1 MSNDKAPDGRAPDTH
16 PRDTHPRDAGTRR
29 PGSREDTASHP
40 GVPEGRTRDDKA
52 REYLKR
58 LTAELIS
65 TRERLKALEDG
76 AREPIAIVSMSC
88 RLPGGVTT
96 PEDLWRLLETGTDAV
111 SGLPEDRGWDL
122 AALYDPDPASTG
134 TSYAREGGFLDDC
147 AGFDPEFFGIS
158 PREALAMD
166 PQQRLLLE
174 TSWEALERAGID
186 PTTVRGSRTGV
197 YAGVMYDDYGARL
210 LHRPASG
217 TPADLEGYLVNGSA
231 GSVASGRVSYA
242 LGLRGPAVTIDTACS
257 SSLVALHLAA
267 QALRLGECDL
277 ALAGG
282 ATVLSTPTMFID
294 FSRQRGLAPDGRCKA
309 FADAADGTGFGEGAG
324 MLLLQRLS
332 DARREGRPVLAVIRG
347 SAVNQDGAGN
357 GLTAP
362 NGLAQQRVVRAAL
375 AQAGLAPDRIDA
387 VEAHGTGTRLGDPI
401 EAQALLAT
409 YGRDRPAD
417 RPLWLGSLKSNI
429 GHTQAAAGVAGVI
442 KTVLAMRHGVLPR
455 TLHVDAPSSHVD
467 WSSGAVELLT
477 RPVPWPRRGDG
488 EPLRAGVSSFGASGT
503 NAHVILESATAPELE
518 AEPGAEPEP
527 GPGPE
532 SEAEPGS
539 EPGAGRG
546 PGPEA
551 EPGGTRRAKSGAEP
565 EAEPRPAPPGGAA
578 AVTAAPAGRRDTAPV
593 MWTVSGRNRAALRE
607 QADRLHTH
615 LSGLEA
621 APAAVA
627 SALAHRRTAFRHR
640 AVVLGEDRETLLN
653 GLRALAD
660 GQEPAPA
667 AGARV
672 VTGEATAERRTA
684 FLFSGQGSQRP
695 GAGRELYDRFPA
707 FARALDAVCAEMD
720 RHLDRP
726 LRTVM
731 FGEARHEPTRAGSG
745 GNAGSRTR
753 TGTGDETGGGYSAA
767 TGTEAGLLDRTA
779 YTQPALF
786 ALEVSLFRLLTEEW
800 GIRPDAVM
808 GHSVGEIAA
817 AHVAGIL
824 DLADACALVT
834 ARGRLMQELPH
845 GGAMAAVAASE
856 TEMAPHLAGRETE
869 IALAAVNGPSSVV
882 VSGDEQAVLDLV
894 DLWRSRGRDTKRL
907 TVSHAFHSPRMDGM
921 LTQFERVARALRYR
935 RPTLPVMSNLTME
948 NGTAADPCTP
958 DHWVRHVREP
968 VRFLDGMRGL
978 LADGIDTFLE
988 VGPDA
993 VLTAMARSCLD
1004 DDTVRQSTQDA
1015 TGAPLTVPVLRRG
1028 HGETDALTRAVAGM
1042 YAHGVPVTPAAPPDR
1057 PDGAAARL
1065 AAGLPTYPFQ
1075 RRRYWLDAPAA
1086 FDPKA
1091 VGLDDSPHPL
1101 LSAAVDLPDGQGTV
1115 WTGRLSTRSHPWLA
1129 EHTVR
1134 GQVVVPGTALLELA
1148 QYVADA
1154 PHASA
1159 SASAAAVTAT
1169 APHPARSTVSELTL
1183 ETPLVLPQH
1192 TAVRLR
1198 VTLGA
1203 PDEHGERTLQIHS
1216 DASEAP
1222 GDGRWTRH
1230 ASGTLAAADERPA
1243 DRPPFDTTWPPEN
1256 AQPLDITSEYERFA
1270 AAGIGYGPAF
1280 RGLSA
1285 AWRRGTEVF
1294 ADVRLPD
1301 GYADETGRYAVHPA
1315 LLDAALHAAAPGLG
1329 LEHGLVP
1336 FTWTG
1341 ARLHG
1346 PGADALRV
1354 RVTPASGAAGT
1365 GTVAVTAAD
1374 TAGRLVLTVD
1384 ALALRRPDTDGL
1396 AAAGAA
1402 HLPLHRLHWTA
1413 LPGRLAPAVAA
1424 PGSED
1429 PRVRWADATDEEL
1442 FAKAA
1447 EESRRDRL
1455 PLLVDLGG
1463 APGTAPDAARDA
1475 VRRALT
1481 LVQRWVGDTDQDDAP
1496 QDQDQDHAYH
1506 GAAHRDDADNGDAHH
1521 GDTDQNDAR
1530 LRPERR
1536 LTFVTRRAVDTG
1548 DGSVDPAA
1556 AAVWGLLGSALAEH
1570 PGRLALVD
1578 TDGTPASRNALA
1590 EAAALGGR
1598 LAVRD
1603 GVLLRPALI
1612 RADSHH
1618 AGPTPAEFVRAD
1630 ADRTDADRTE
1640 ADRADADR
1648 ADADRAASGTA
1659 APVRPTA
1666 EGTVLITGGTGSLG
1680 AMAAKHL
1687 AAVHGVRDLLLLSRR
1702 GPAAPGADELVG
1714 ELAAL
1719 GARADVVACDAAD
1732 RDALRAVLDGIP
1744 ADRPLTAVLHTAGVL
1759 DDGIVT
1765 GQNPE
1770 RLDGVWR
1777 PKADAA
1783 WHLHE
1788 LTKHLPL
1795 SAFVLYSS
1803 AAATLGSAGQS
1814 AYAAA
1819 NAYLDALALCRRAEG
1834 LPAVSLAWGPWD
1846 SGMAG
1851 TLTDVDAARL
1861 RRTGIVPLHRAEGLA
1876 ALDAAAGGAV
1886 DAAVLLP
1893 IRVDPVALRDHDD
1906 PERIPEVLRS
1916 LAAPAAASGSASPS
1930 GAAPAAT
1937 NAPGPDRRGAA
1948 TLAERLAGASRAERA
1963 AVLDETIRADVAA
1976 VLGHDDTT
1984 AVARDRSFRELGFDS
1999 LTAVELRNRLAA
2011 ATGLRLPATMVFD
2024 HPTPQA
2030 LAAFLDRRLPGP
2042 GTAVLGTLDRLQD
2055 QLDDALAASVDDDVL
2070 RGRITRRLE
2079 TLLAA
2084 LTRPGR
2090 PATDAPD
2097 GHGGHGGAAAVEP
2110 VESMESAEPGDPG
2123 EAVGNRLRTASDD
2136 ELFDLLDNGFR
2147 Q

>member
-1 MSNDKAPDGRAPDTH
+1 MSNDKAPDDKA
-16 PRDTHPRDAGTRR
+16 
-29 PGSREDTASHP
+29 
-40 GVPEGRTRDDKA
+40 RDDKARDGKA

-88 RLPGGVTT
+88 RLPGGATT
-96 PEDLWRLLETGTDAV
+96 PEALWRLLETGTDAV

-186 PTTVRGSRTGV
+186 PTTVRDSRTGV

-210 LHRPASG
+210 LHQPAAG

-294 FSRQRGLAPDGRCKA
+294 FSRQRGLAADGRCKA

-324 MLLLQRLS
+324 MVLLQRLS

-375 AQAGLAPDRIDA
+375 AHAGLGPDQIDA

-401 EAQALLAT
+401 EAQALLAA

-442 KTVLAMRHGVLPR
+442 KMVLAMRHGVLPR

-477 RPVPWPRRGDG
+477 RPVPWPRRPDG

-503 NAHVILESATAPELE
+503 NAHVILESAAAPALE
-518 AEPGAEPEP
+518 AERGVKPATEPAE
-527 GPGPE
+527 
-532 SEAEPGS
+532 
-539 EPGAGRG
+539 
-546 PGPEA
+546 
-551 EPGGTRRAKSGAEP
+551 
-565 EAEPRPAPPGGAA
+565 
-578 AVTAAPAGRRDTAPV
+578 APAEAPAVVAAESADSRDKVPV
-593 MWTVSGRNRAALRE
+593 MWTVSGRNRAVLRE

-640 AVVLGEDRETLLN
+640 AVVLGEDRETLLS
-653 GLRALAD
+653 GLRALAE
-660 GQEPAPA
+660 GQEPGPA
-667 AGARV
+667 AAGVRV
-672 VTGEATAERRTA
+672 VTGEAAAERRTA

-726 LRTVM
+726 LRAVM
-731 FGEARHEPTRAGSG
+731 FGETQHEPTRAG
-745 GNAGSRTR
+745 
-753 TGTGDETGGGYSAA
+753 TGTGTLTGAGAEARAVTETGSGSGAGTG

-786 ALEVSLFRLLTEEW
+786 ALEVALFRLLTEEW

-808 GHSVGEIAA
+808 GHSVGEITA

-856 TEMAPHLAGRETE
+856 AEMAPYLEGRGTE

-882 VSGDEQAVLDLV
+882 VSGDEQAVLDVV

-948 NGTAADPCTP
+948 NGAAADPCTP

-978 LADGIDTFLE
+978 RADGIDTFLE

-1004 DDTVRQSTQDA
+1004 DDTVHPTTQDA
-1015 TGAPLTVPVLRRG
+1015 ASAPLTVPVLRRG
-1028 HGETDALTRAVAGM
+1028 HGETDALTRAVAEM

-1057 PDGAAARL
+1057 PDGAIARL

-1075 RRRYWLDAPAA
+1075 RKRYWLDAPAA
-1086 FDPKA
+1086 LDPKA
-1091 VGLDDSPHPL
+1091 MGLDDSPHPL
-1101 LSAAVDLPDGQGTV
+1101 LSAAVVLPDGQGTV

-1154 PHASA
+1154 PHTSESPSFSASA
-1159 SASAAAVTAT
+1159 SASAAAAAVTAT
-1169 APHPARSTVSELTL
+1169 AHPPRGTVSELTL
-1183 ETPLVLPQH
+1183 ETPLVLPRH
-1192 TAVRLR
+1192 AAVRLR

-1216 DASEAP
+1216 DASDAS
-1222 GDGRWTRH
+1222 GDGRWIRH
-1230 ASGTLAAADERPA
+1230 ASGTLAGADEPPA

-1301 GYADETGRYAVHPA
+1301 AYTDEAGRYAVHPA

-1346 PGADALRV
+1346 PSADALRV
-1354 RVTPASGAAGT
+1354 RITPASGAAGT
-1365 GTVAVTAAD
+1365 GTVAITAVDA
-1374 TAGRLVLTVD
+1374 AGRLVLTVD

-1413 LPGRLAPAVAA
+1413 LPDRPAPAVPT
-1424 PGSED
+1424 PGHEGM
-1429 PRVRWADATDEEL
+1429 RVRWADATDEEL

-1463 APGTAPDAARDA
+1463 APGPEPDAARA
-1475 VRRALT
+1475 TVRRALT
-1481 LVQRWVGDTDQDDAP
+1481 LVQRWVGGAYQSDAH
-1496 QDQDQDHAYH
+1496 QDHAH
-1506 GAAHRDDADNGDAHH
+1506 QNNAHH
-1521 GDTDQNDAR
+1521 DDAR
-1530 LRPERR
+1530 LGTER

-1548 DGSVDPAA
+1548 DGSIDPAA
-1556 AAVWGLLGSALAEH
+1556 AAAWGLLGSALAEH
-1570 PGRLALVD
+1570 PGRLAVVD
-1578 TDGTPASRNALA
+1578 IDGTPASWDALA

-1598 LAVRD
+1598 VAVRD
-1603 GVLLRPALI
+1603 GVLLRPTLVRVDSG
-1612 RADSHH
+1612 RAEPAR
-1618 AGPTPAEFVRAD
+1618 AGLVRAD
-1630 ADRTDADRTE
+1630 V
-1640 ADRADADR
+1640 DRAEVDR
-1648 ADADRAASGTA
+1648 AEVDRAASGTA
-1659 APVRPTA
+1659 APVWPTA
-1666 EGTVLITGGTGSLG
+1666 GGTVLITGGTGSLG

-1687 AAVHGVRDLLLLSRR
+1687 AAVHGVRHLLLLSRR
-1702 GPAAPGADELVG
+1702 GPAAPGVDELID
-1714 ELAAL
+1714 ELATL
-1719 GARADVVACDAAD
+1719 GAHADVVACDAAD
-1732 RDALRAVLDGIP
+1732 RDALRAALDGIP

-1770 RLDGVWR
+1770 RLDGVLR

-1783 WHLHE
+1783 WNLHE
-1788 LTKHLPL
+1788 LTRDLPL

-1819 NAYLDALALCRRAEG
+1819 NAYLDALAVGRRAEG
-1834 LPAVSLAWGPWD
+1834 LPAVSLVWGPWD

-1876 ALDAAAGGAV
+1876 ALDAAAGGPV

-1893 IRVDPVALRDHDD
+1893 IRVDPAALRDHDD

-1916 LAAPAAASGSASPS
+1916 LAAPATASASAPS
-1930 GAAPAAT
+1930 SASVTAAT
-1937 NAPGPDRRGAA
+1937 NAPGSDRRGTA

-1963 AVLDETIRADVAA
+1963 AVLDEAIRADVAA

-1984 AVARDRSFRELGFDS
+1984 AITRDRSFRELGLDS

-2024 HPTPQA
+2024 HPTPHA
-2030 LAAFLDRRLPGP
+2030 LAAFLDRELPGP
-2042 GTAVLGTLDRLQD
+2042 GTTVLSTLDRLQD
-2055 QLDDALAASVDDDVL
+2055 QLDDALVASVNDDDVL

-2079 TLLAA
+2079 ALLAA
-2084 LTRPGR
+2084 LTGPGRR
-2090 PATDAPD
+2090 PATPDAPV
-2097 GHGGHGGAAAVEP
+2097 GHGGAASVGSTASVEP
-2110 VESMESAEPGDPG
+2110 VDPG

>member
-1 MSNDKAPDGRAPDTH
+1 MSNDKA
-16 PRDTHPRDAGTRR
+16 
-29 PGSREDTASHP
+29 
-40 GVPEGRTRDDKA
+40 RDDKA

-186 PTTVRGSRTGV
+186 PTTVRDSRTGV

-210 LHRPASG
+210 LHQPASA

-257 SSLVALHLAA
+257 SSLVALHLAV

-294 FSRQRGLAPDGRCKA
+294 FSRQRGLAADGRCKA

-324 MLLLQRLS
+324 MVLLQRLS

-375 AQAGLAPDRIDA
+375 AHAGLGPDQIDA

-477 RPVPWPRRGDG
+477 RPVPWPRRPDG

-503 NAHVILESATAPELE
+503 NAHVILESAAAPEPEARPE
-518 AEPGAEPEP
+518 AEAGAESGAEP
-527 GPGPE
+527 
-532 SEAEPGS
+532 
-539 EPGAGRG
+539 
-546 PGPEA
+546 
-551 EPGGTRRAKSGAEP
+551 RAKSGDQPTAEP
-565 EAEPRPAPPGGAA
+565 GVKPATEPAEAPAAGAAEPADS
-578 AVTAAPAGRRDTAPV
+578 RDKAPV

-607 QADRLHTH
+607 QADRLHSH
-615 LSGLEA
+615 LSGSEA

-640 AVVLGEDRETLLN
+640 AVVLGEDREALLS

-660 GQEPAPA
+660 GQEPGPA
-667 AGARV
+667 AAGVRV
-672 VTGEATAERRTA
+672 VTGEAAGERRTA

-707 FARALDAVCAEMD
+707 FTRALDAVCAEMD

-726 LRTVM
+726 LRAVM
-731 FGEARHEPTRAGSG
+731 FGETQHEPTRAGSG
-745 GNAGSRTR
+745 SNAG
-753 TGTGDETGGGYSAA
+753 TGTGTGAVAGSGSGAG

-786 ALEVSLFRLLTEEW
+786 ALEVALFRLLTEEW
-800 GIRPDAVM
+800 GMRPDAVM

-856 TEMAPHLAGRETE
+856 AEMAPYLAGRETE

-894 DLWRSRGRDTKRL
+894 DLWRSRGRETKRL

-948 NGTAADPCTP
+948 NGAAADPCTP

-978 LADGIDTFLE
+978 RADGIDTFLE

-1004 DDTVRQSTQDA
+1004 DDTVHPTTQDA
-1015 TGAPLTVPVLRRG
+1015 ASAPLTVPVLRRG
-1028 HGETDALTRAVAGM
+1028 HGETDALTRAVAEM

-1057 PDGAAARL
+1057 PDGAATRL

-1075 RRRYWLDAPAA
+1075 RKRYWLDAPAA
-1086 FDPKA
+1086 FAPKA
-1091 VGLDDSPHPL
+1091 MGLDDSPHPL
-1101 LSAAVDLPDGQGTV
+1101 LSAAVVLPDGQGTV

-1154 PHASA
+1154 PHAA
-1159 SASAAAVTAT
+1159 SASAAAVTA
-1169 APHPARSTVSELTL
+1169 AAHPARGTVSELTL

-1192 TAVRLR
+1192 AAVRLR

-1203 PDEHGERTLQIHS
+1203 PDGHGERSLQIHS

-1222 GDGRWTRH
+1222 GDGRWIRH
-1230 ASGTLAAADERPA
+1230 ASGTLTGTDEPPA

-1256 AQPLDITSEYERFA
+1256 AQPLDLTSEYERFA

-1301 GYADETGRYAVHPA
+1301 AYADEAGRYTAHPA

-1346 PGADALRV
+1346 PSADALRV
-1354 RVTPASGAAGT
+1354 RITPASGAAGT
-1365 GTVAVTAAD
+1365 GTVAITAVD

-1413 LPGRLAPAVAA
+1413 LPGRPAPAVAT
-1424 PGSED
+1424 PGREGM
-1429 PRVRWADATDEEL
+1429 RVRWADATDEEL
-1442 FAKAA
+1442 FAKAV

-1463 APGTAPDAARDA
+1463 APGPDPDAARA
-1475 VRRALT
+1475 TVRRALT
-1481 LVQRWVGDTDQDDAP
+1481 LVQRWVGEAYQDEAP
-1496 QDQDQDHAYH
+1496 QDHAYQDH
-1506 GAAHRDDADNGDAHH
+1506 AYQDHAHREDAHREDAHREDAHRDDAHREDAHREDADH
-1521 GDTDQNDAR
+1521 DAAR
-1530 LRPERR
+1530 LGAER

-1548 DGSVDPAA
+1548 DGSIDPAA

-1578 TDGTPASRNALA
+1578 TDGTPASRHALA

-1603 GVLLRPALI
+1603 GVLLRPALVRI
-1612 RADSHH
+1612 DSDRAE
-1618 AGPTPAEFVRAD
+1618 PARAELVRAD
-1630 ADRTDADRTE
+1630 V
-1640 ADRADADR
+1640 
-1648 ADADRAASGTA
+1648 DRAASGTA
-1659 APVRPTA
+1659 APVWPTA

-1687 AAVHGVRDLLLLSRR
+1687 AAVHGVRHLLLLSRR
-1702 GPAAPGADELVG
+1702 GPAAPGVDELVD

-1719 GARADVVACDAAD
+1719 GTRADVVACDAAD
-1732 RDALRAVLDGIP
+1732 REALRAALDGIP

-1770 RLDGVWR
+1770 RLDGVLR

-1783 WHLHE
+1783 WNLHE
-1788 LTKHLPL
+1788 LTRDLPL
-1795 SAFVLYSS
+1795 SVFVFYSS

-1819 NAYLDALALCRRAEG
+1819 NAYLDALAVCRRAEG

-1876 ALDAAAGGAV
+1876 ALDAAVGGPV

-1893 IRVDPVALRDHDD
+1893 IRVDPAALRDHDD
-1906 PERIPEVLRS
+1906 PGRIPEVLRS
-1916 LAAPAAASGSASPS
+1916 LAASATASASAPS
-1930 GAAPAAT
+1930 SASVTAAT
-1937 NAPGPDRRGAA
+1937 NAPGSDRRDAA
-1948 TLAERLAGASRAERA
+1948 TLAERLTGASRAERA
-1963 AVLDETIRADVAA
+1963 AVLDEAIRADVAA
-1976 VLGHDDTT
+1976 VLGHDDST
-1984 AVARDRSFRELGFDS
+1984 AITRDRSFRELGIDS

-2030 LAAFLDRRLPGP
+2030 LAAFLDRELPGP
-2042 GTAVLGTLDRLQD
+2042 GTAVLSTLDRLQD
-2055 QLDDALAASVDDDVL
+2055 QLDDALAASVGDDVL

-2079 TLLAA
+2079 ALLAA
-2084 LTRPGR
+2084 LTGPGRR

-2097 GHGGHGGAAAVEP
+2097 GPDTPGGHGGAAAVESTESVEP
-2110 VESMESAEPGDPG
+2110 VDPG

>member
-1 MSNDKAPDGRAPDTH
+1 MSDDRA
-16 PRDTHPRDAGTRR
+16 
-29 PGSREDTASHP
+29 
-40 GVPEGRTRDDKA
+40 RDDKA

-65 TRERLKALEDG
+65 TRERLKQLEDG
-76 AREPIAIVSMSC
+76 SREPIAIVSMSC

-186 PTTVRGSRTGV
+186 PTTVRDSRTGV

-294 FSRQRGLAPDGRCKA
+294 FSRQRGLAADGRCKA

-324 MLLLQRLS
+324 MVLLQRLS

-375 AQAGLAPDRIDA
+375 AQAGLGPDQIDA

-503 NAHVILESATAPELE
+503 NAHVILESAAAPETE
-518 AEPGAEPEP
+518 AERGGKPEAGRGA
-527 GPGPE
+527 E
-532 SEAEPGS
+532 SEAEPGDK
-539 EPGAGRG
+539 
-546 PGPEA
+546 
-551 EPGGTRRAKSGAEP
+551 RRAESRAEP
-565 EAEPRPAPPGGAA
+565 EAKVRVEPAVESAVELAEASAEVSG
-578 AVTAAPAGRRDTAPV
+578 AVTAAPASRRDTASV

-621 APAAVA
+621 EPAAVA

-640 AVVLGEDRETLLN
+640 AVVLGEDRETLLS

-660 GQEPAPA
+660 GQEPGPAA

-672 VTGEATAERRTA
+672 VTGEAAAERRTA

-731 FGEARHEPTRAGSG
+731 FGEARHEPARAGSG
-745 GNAGSRTR
+745 SSAGGRTGI
-753 TGTGDETGGGYSAA
+753 GTGDEAGSGDSDG

-856 TEMAPHLAGRETE
+856 AEMAPYLAGREAE

-894 DLWRSRGRDTKRL
+894 GLWRSRGRDTKRL

-948 NGTAADPCTP
+948 NGAAADPCTP

-968 VRFLDGMRGL
+968 VRFLDGVRGL
-978 LADGIDTFLE
+978 RADGIDTFLE

-1004 DDTVRQSTQDA
+1004 DDTVRQTAQDA
-1015 TGAPLTVPVLRRG
+1015 TAAPLTVPVLRRG
-1028 HGETDALTRAVAGM
+1028 HGETDALTRAVAEM

-1057 PDGAAARL
+1057 PDGAAARV

-1091 VGLDDSPHPL
+1091 MGLDDSPHPL
-1101 LSAAVDLPDGQGTV
+1101 LSAAVVLPDGQGTV

-1129 EHTVR
+1129 DHTVR

-1148 QYVADA
+1148 QYVADTPYA
-1154 PHASA
+1154 TASA
-1159 SASAAAVTAT
+1159 FASAVTAT
-1169 APHPARSTVSELTL
+1169 ARPVRSTVSELVL

-1192 TAVRLR
+1192 AAVRLR

-1216 DASEAP
+1216 DASEAS

-1230 ASGTLAAADERPA
+1230 ASGTLAGADERPA

-1285 AWRRGTEVF
+1285 AWRCGTEVF

-1301 GYADETGRYAVHPA
+1301 GYADEAGRYAVHPA
-1315 LLDAALHAAAPGLG
+1315 LLDAALHAAAPGLD

-1354 RVTPASGAAGT
+1354 RITPASGAAGT
-1365 GTVAVTAAD
+1365 GTVAVTATDA
-1374 TAGRLVLTVD
+1374 AGRVVLTVD

-1402 HLPLHRLHWTA
+1402 HLPLHRLRWTA
-1413 LPGRLAPAVAA
+1413 LPGRPAPAVAA
-1424 PGSED
+1424 PGHED
-1429 PRVRWADATDEEL
+1429 MPVRWADATDEEL

-1463 APGTAPDAARDA
+1463 APGTDPDAARDA

-1481 LVQRWVGDTDQDDAP
+1481 LVQRWIGDADQDDTP
-1496 QDQDQDHAYH
+1496 QSHAYQ
-1506 GAAHRDDADNGDAHH
+1506 DEADR
-1521 GDTDQNDAR
+1521 NDAR
-1530 LRPERR
+1530 LRAERR

-1548 DGSVDPAA
+1548 DGSIDPAA

-1603 GVLLRPALI
+1603 GALLRPALI
-1612 RADSHH
+1612 RVDS
-1618 AGPTPAEFVRAD
+1618 GPAEPAPAELVRAD
-1630 ADRTDADRTE
+1630 GDRTDADR
-1640 ADRADADR
+1640 ADVDHADVSRADVGGAD
-1648 ADADRAASGTA
+1648 SGTA
-1659 APVRPTA
+1659 AAPVWPAA

-1680 AMAAKHL
+1680 AIAAKHL
-1687 AAVHGVRDLLLLSRR
+1687 AAVHGVRNLLLLSRR
-1702 GPAAPGADELVG
+1702 GPAAPGVDELVG

-1732 RDALRAVLDGIP
+1732 RDALSAVLDGIP

-1759 DDGIVT
+1759 DDGVVT

-1770 RLDGVWR
+1770 RLDGVLR

-1788 LTKHLPL
+1788 LTKDLPL

-1819 NAYLDALALCRRAEG
+1819 NAYLDALAVCRRAEG

-1861 RRTGIVPLHRAEGLA
+1861 RRTGILPLHRAEGLA
-1876 ALDAAAGGAV
+1876 VLDAAAGGPA
-1886 DAAVLLP
+1886 DATVLLP
-1893 IRVDPVALRDHDD
+1893 IRVDPAALRDHDD
-1906 PERIPEVLRS
+1906 PERIPDVLRS
-1916 LAAPAAASGSASPS
+1916 LAAPPAASASAASSGSVST
-1930 GAAPAAT
+1930 AT
-1937 NAPGPDRRGAA
+1937 HAPGTGRRGTA

-1963 AVLDETIRADVAA
+1963 AVLDEAIRADVAA
-1976 VLGHDDTT
+1976 VLGHDDPT
-1984 AVARDRSFRELGFDS
+1984 AITRDRSFRELGIDS
-1999 LTAVELRNRLAA
+1999 LTAVELRDRLAA

-2030 LAAFLDRRLPGP
+2030 LAVFLDRQLPGP

-2055 QLDDALAASVDDDVL
+2055 QLDDTLAASVNDDDVL

-2079 TLLAA
+2079 ALLAA

-2097 GHGGHGGAAAVEP
+2097 GHGGHGGAPAVESIESIESVEP
-2110 VESMESAEPGDPG
+2110 VDPG

>member
-1 MSNDKAPDGRAPDTH
+1 VSNDKA
-16 PRDTHPRDAGTRR
+16 
-29 PGSREDTASHP
+29 
-40 GVPEGRTRDDKA
+40 RDDKA

-186 PTTVRGSRTGV
+186 PTTVRDSRTGV

-210 LHRPASG
+210 LHQPASG

-294 FSRQRGLAPDGRCKA
+294 FSRQRGLAADGRCKA

-324 MLLLQRLS
+324 MVLLQRLS

-375 AQAGLAPDRIDA
+375 AHAGLGPDQIDA

-477 RPVPWPRRGDG
+477 RPVPWPSRPDG

-503 NAHVILESATAPELE
+503 NAHVILESAAAPEPEAEAGAEPESESVAEAGAESAADSE
-518 AEPGAEPEP
+518 AEPGAEPRVK
-527 GPGPE
+527 
-532 SEAEPGS
+532 S
-539 EPGAGRG
+539 GAQ
-546 PGPEA
+546 PEA
-551 EPGGTRRAKSGAEP
+551 EPGVKPATEPAEAPAAVAAEP
-565 EAEPRPAPPGGAA
+565 ADS
-578 AVTAAPAGRRDTAPV
+578 RDTAPV

-640 AVVLGEDRETLLN
+640 AVVLGEDRETLLS

-660 GQEPAPA
+660 GQETGPA
-667 AGARV
+667 AAGVRV
-672 VTGEATAERRTA
+672 VRGEAAAERRTA
-684 FLFSGQGSQRP
+684 FLFSGQGSQRL

-707 FARALDAVCAEMD
+707 FARALDAVCTEMD

-726 LRTVM
+726 LRAVM
-731 FGEARHEPTRAGSG
+731 FGETQHEPTRGGSGSNAGIGTGTGTGTGAVAGSG
-745 GNAGSRTR
+745 SSAGAGAGS
-753 TGTGDETGGGYSAA
+753 GSGSGAK

-786 ALEVSLFRLLTEEW
+786 ALEVALFRLLTEEW

-856 TEMAPHLAGRETE
+856 AEMAPYLAGREAE

-907 TVSHAFHSPRMDGM
+907 PVSHAFHSPRMDGM

-948 NGTAADPCTP
+948 NGAAADPCTP

-978 LADGIDTFLE
+978 RADGIDTFLE

-1004 DDTVRQSTQDA
+1004 DDSVHPTTQDA
-1015 TGAPLTVPVLRRG
+1015 ASASLTVPVLRRG
-1028 HGETDALTRAVAGM
+1028 HGETDALTRAVAEM

-1075 RRRYWLDAPAA
+1075 RKRYWLDAPAA

-1091 VGLDDSPHPL
+1091 MGLDDSPHPL
-1101 LSAAVDLPDGQGTV
+1101 LSAAVVLPDGQGTV

-1154 PHASA
+1154 PHAASA
-1159 SASAAAVTAT
+1159 SASVATVTAT
-1169 APHPARSTVSELTL
+1169 ARPARGTISELTL
-1183 ETPLVLPQH
+1183 ETPLVLPH
-1192 TAVRLR
+1192 HAAVRLR

-1216 DASEAP
+1216 DASETS
-1222 GDGRWTRH
+1222 GDGRWIRH
-1230 ASGTLAAADERPA
+1230 ASGTLAGADEPPA
-1243 DRPPFDTTWPPEN
+1243 DRVPFDTTWPPEN
-1256 AQPLDITSEYERFA
+1256 AQSLDITSEYERFA

-1301 GYADETGRYAVHPA
+1301 SYADEAGRYAVHPA

-1346 PGADALRV
+1346 PSADALRV
-1354 RVTPASGAAGT
+1354 RITPASGAAGT
-1365 GTVAVTAAD
+1365 GTVAITAVDA
-1374 TAGRLVLTVD
+1374 AGRLVLTVN

-1413 LPGRLAPAVAA
+1413 LPDRPAPAVAT
-1424 PGSED
+1424 PGHEGM
-1429 PRVRWADATDEEL
+1429 RVRWADATDEEL

-1463 APGTAPDAARDA
+1463 APGPDPDAARA
-1475 VRRALT
+1475 TVRRALT
-1481 LVQRWVGDTDQDDAP
+1481 LVQRWVGGAYQDDGP
-1496 QDQDQDHAYH
+1496 QDHAYQNH
-1506 GAAHRDDADNGDAHH
+1506 AHRDDADHD
-1521 GDTDQNDAR
+1521 DAR
-1530 LRPERR
+1530 LGAER

-1548 DGSVDPAA
+1548 DGSIDPAA

-1578 TDGTPASRNALA
+1578 TDGTPASRHALA

-1603 GVLLRPALI
+1603 GVLLRPALVRVDSG
-1612 RADSHH
+1612 RAE
-1618 AGPTPAEFVRAD
+1618 PTRAELVRAD
-1630 ADRTDADRTE
+1630 E
-1640 ADRADADR
+1640 DRADEDR
-1648 ADADRAASGTA
+1648 ADVGRADVDRAASGTA
-1659 APVRPTA
+1659 APVWPTA
-1666 EGTVLITGGTGSLG
+1666 AGTVLITGGTGSLG

-1687 AAVHGVRDLLLLSRR
+1687 AAVHGVRHLLLLSRR
-1702 GPAAPGADELVG
+1702 GPAAPGVDELVD

-1732 RDALRAVLDGIP
+1732 RDALRAALDGIP

-1759 DDGIVT
+1759 DDGVVT

-1770 RLDGVWR
+1770 RLDGVLR

-1783 WHLHE
+1783 WNLHE
-1788 LTKHLPL
+1788 LTRDLPL

-1814 AYAAA
+1814 VYAAA
-1819 NAYLDALALCRRAEG
+1819 NAYLDALAVCRRAEG

-1861 RRTGIVPLHRAEGLA
+1861 RRTGIVPLHRTEGLA
-1876 ALDAAAGGAV
+1876 ALDAAVGGPA

-1893 IRVDPVALRDHDD
+1893 IRVDPAALRDHDD

-1916 LAAPAAASGSASPS
+1916 LAAPATASASAPS
-1930 GAAPAAT
+1930 STSVTAAT
-1937 NAPGPDRRGAA
+1937 NAPGSDRRGTA

-1963 AVLDETIRADVAA
+1963 AVLDEAIRADVAA

-1984 AVARDRSFRELGFDS
+1984 AITRDRSFRELGLDS

-2030 LAAFLDRRLPGP
+2030 LAAFLDRELPGP
-2042 GTAVLGTLDRLQD
+2042 GTAVLSTLDRLQD
-2055 QLDDALAASVDDDVL
+2055 QLDDALEASVNDDDVL
-2070 RGRITRRLE
+2070 RVRITRRLE
-2079 TLLAA
+2079 ALLAA

-2090 PATDAPD
+2090 RPATDAPD
-2097 GHGGHGGAAAVEP
+2097 GPDTPGGHGGAAAVESAES
-2110 VESMESAEPGDPG
+2110 VESVDPG

>member
-1 MSNDKAPDGRAPDTH
+1 
-16 PRDTHPRDAGTRR
+16 
-29 PGSREDTASHP
+29 
-40 GVPEGRTRDDKA
+40 
-52 REYLKR
+52 
-58 LTAELIS
+58 
-65 TRERLKALEDG
+65 
-76 AREPIAIVSMSC
+76 
-88 RLPGGVTT
+88 
-96 PEDLWRLLETGTDAV
+96 
-111 SGLPEDRGWDL
+111 
-122 AALYDPDPASTG
+122 
-134 TSYAREGGFLDDC
+134 
-147 AGFDPEFFGIS
+147 
-158 PREALAMD
+158 
-166 PQQRLLLE
+166 
-174 TSWEALERAGID
+174 
-186 PTTVRGSRTGV
+186 
-197 YAGVMYDDYGARL
+197 MYDDYGARL
-210 LHRPASG
+210 LHQPGSG
-217 TPADLEGYLVNGSA
+217 APADLEGYLVNGSA

-294 FSRQRGLAPDGRCKA
+294 FSRQRGLAADGRCKA

-324 MLLLQRLS
+324 MVLLQRLS
-332 DARREGRPVLAVIRG
+332 DARRERRPVLAVIRG

-375 AQAGLAPDRIDA
+375 AHAGLGSDQIDA

-401 EAQALLAT
+401 EAQALLAV
-409 YGRDRPAD
+409 YGRERPAD

-477 RPVPWPRRGDG
+477 RPVLWQPRADG

-503 NAHVILESATAPELE
+503 NAHLILESVAAPEPAPELGSE
-518 AEPGAEPEP
+518 RRSEWDSGRSERDSKRDSESA
-527 GPGPE
+527 PE
-532 SEAEPGS
+532 SAEVP
-539 EPGAGRG
+539 
-546 PGPEA
+546 
-551 EPGGTRRAKSGAEP
+551 
-565 EAEPRPAPPGGAA
+565 A
-578 AVTAAPAGRRDTAPV
+578 AVATEPADSRDTAPV
-593 MWTVSGRNRAALRE
+593 MWTVSGRDREALRE

-640 AVVLGEDRETLLN
+640 AVVLGNDRETLLS

-660 GQEPAPA
+660 GQEPGPGT
-667 AGARV
+667 AGVRLV
-672 VTGEATAERRTA
+672 MGEASGERRTA

-695 GAGRELYDRFPA
+695 GAGRELYARFPT
-707 FARALDAVCAEMD
+707 FARALDAICAEMD
-720 RHLDRP
+720 RHLERP
-726 LRTVM
+726 LRAVM
-731 FGEARHEPTRAGSG
+731 FGEIPHDPARAGTG
-745 GNAGSRTR
+745 AGT
-753 TGTGDETGGGYSAA
+753 E
-767 TGTEAGLLDRTA
+767 TGTENGSGSWSGSSAGTGTESGLLDRTE

-786 ALEVSLFRLLTEEW
+786 ALEVALFRLLTEEQ

-834 ARGRLMQELPH
+834 ARGRLMQALPH

-856 TEMAPHLAGRETE
+856 AEMAPHLAGRETE

-882 VSGDEQAVLDLV
+882 ISGDEQAVLDV
-894 DLWRSRGRDTKRL
+894 VELWRSHGRDTKRL

-921 LTQFERVARALRYR
+921 LTQFEQVARALRYR

-948 NGTAADPCTP
+948 NGAAADPCTP

-968 VRFLDGMRGL
+968 VRFLDGMRAL
-978 LADGIDTFLE
+978 RADGIDTFLE

-1004 DDTVRQSTQDA
+1004 DDIAHSTQDP
-1015 TGAPLTVPVLRRG
+1015 TSTPLTVPVLRRG
-1028 HGETDALTRAVAGM
+1028 HGETEALTRAVAEV
-1042 YAHGVPVTPAAPPDR
+1042 YAHGVPVTLAAPPDD
-1057 PDGAAARL
+1057 PGGAAAQL

-1075 RRRYWLDAPAA
+1075 RKRYWLDAPAA
-1086 FDPKA
+1086 SDPKA
-1091 VGLDDSPHPL
+1091 MGLDESPHPL
-1101 LSAAVDLPDGQGTV
+1101 LSAAVALPDGRGTV

-1148 QYVADA
+1148 QYVADT
-1154 PHASA
+1154 PHA
-1159 SASAAAVTAT
+1159 AAATVTAT
-1169 APHPARSTVSELTL
+1169 ATATVTAHPADSTVSELTL
-1183 ETPLVLPQH
+1183 ETPLVLPHQA
-1192 TAVRLR
+1192 AVRLR

-1203 PDEHGERTLQIHS
+1203 PDEHGERILQIHS
-1216 DASEAP
+1216 DASETS
-1222 GDGRWTRH
+1222 GDTGWIRH
-1230 ASGTLAAADERPA
+1230 ASGTVGRADEPPA

-1256 AQPLDITSEYERFA
+1256 AEPLDLTTEYERFA
-1270 AAGIGYGPAF
+1270 TAGIGYGPAF

-1294 ADVRLPD
+1294 ADVRLP
-1301 GYADETGRYAVHPA
+1301 GAYADEAGRYAVHPA
-1315 LLDAALHAAAPGLG
+1315 LLDAALHATAPGLG

-1336 FTWTG
+1336 FSWTG

-1346 PGADALRV
+1346 PSADALRV
-1354 RVTPASGAAGT
+1354 RITPVPGAAG
-1365 GTVAVTAAD
+1365 GDTVTITAVDAV
-1374 TAGRLVLTVD
+1374 GRLVLTVD

-1402 HLPLHRLHWTA
+1402 HLPLHRLQWTA
-1413 LPGRLAPAVAA
+1413 LPGLPAPAGAT
-1424 PGSED
+1424 PGPED
-1429 PRVRWADATDEEL
+1429 VRVRWADATDEEL

-1463 APGTAPDAARDA
+1463 APGPDPEAARGT

-1481 LVQRWVGDTDQDDAP
+1481 LVQRWVDDARDDLARDDDARDDLARNDEAHQDDT
-1496 QDQDQDHAYH
+1496 H
-1506 GAAHRDDADNGDAHH
+1506 GA
-1521 GDTDQNDAR
+1521 
-1530 LRPERR
+1530 ER

-1548 DGSVDPAA
+1548 DGSIDPAA
-1556 AAVWGLLGSALAEH
+1556 AAVWGLLGSAQAEH
-1570 PGRLALVD
+1570 PGRIALVD
-1578 TDGTPASRNALA
+1578 TDGAPASRHALA

-1603 GVLLRPALI
+1603 GVVLRPGL
-1612 RADSHH
+1612 
-1618 AGPTPAEFVRAD
+1618 VRAD
-1630 ADRTDADRTE
+1630 FVRSSHVGSDP
-1640 ADRADADR
+1640 
-1648 ADADRAASGTA
+1648 GTA
-1659 APVRPTA
+1659 APGTVAPAWPTA

-1687 AAVHGVRDLLLLSRR
+1687 AAVHGVRHLLLLSRR
-1702 GPAAPGADELVG
+1702 GPAAPGADELVR

-1719 GARADVVACDAAD
+1719 GARAEVVACDAAD
-1732 RDALRAVLDGIP
+1732 RDALRTALDGIP
-1744 ADRPLTAVLHTAGVL
+1744 GDRPLTAVLHTAGVL

-1765 GQNPE
+1765 AQNPE
-1770 RLDGVWR
+1770 RLDGVLR

-1783 WHLHE
+1783 WNLHV
-1788 LTKHLPL
+1788 LTRDLPL

-1819 NAYLDALALCRRAEG
+1819 NAYLDALAVHRRAEG

-1876 ALDAAAGGAV
+1876 ALDAAAGGPG
-1886 DAAVLLP
+1886 DAAVVLP
-1893 IRVDPVALRDHDD
+1893 IRVDPAALRDHDD
-1906 PERIPEVLRS
+1906 PEQVPEVLRS
-1916 LAAPAAASGSASPS
+1916 LAAPATTSDSVPASSSASVNAGTNASGS
-1930 GAAPAAT
+1930 
-1937 NAPGPDRRGAA
+1937 DRRGKV
-1948 TLAERLAGASRAERA
+1948 TLAERLADASRAERA
-1963 AVLDETIRADVAA
+1963 AVLAEAIRTDVAA
-1976 VLGHDDTT
+1976 VLGHGDTT
-1984 AVARDRSFRELGFDS
+1984 GITRDRSFRELGLDS

-2011 ATGLRLPATMVFD
+2011 ATGLRLPATLVFD

-2030 LAAFLDRRLPGP
+2030 LVAFLERELPGP
-2042 GTAVLGTLDRLQD
+2042 DTAVLRTLDRLQD
-2055 QLDDALAASVDDDVL
+2055 QLDDALEAAVNDDDAL

-2079 TLLAA
+2079 ALLAA
-2084 LTRPGR
+2084 LTGPGR

-2097 GHGGHGGAAAVEP
+2097 VRDGHGGAAAVDPVEP
-2110 VESMESAEPGDPG
+2110 VKPADPG
-2123 EAVGNRLRTASDD
+2123 GTVGDRLRAATDD

>member
-1 MSNDKAPDGRAPDTH
+1 MSDDRA
-16 PRDTHPRDAGTRR
+16 
-29 PGSREDTASHP
+29 
-40 GVPEGRTRDDKA
+40 RDDKA

-65 TRERLKALEDG
+65 TRERLKQLEDG

-186 PTTVRGSRTGV
+186 PTTVRDSRTGV

-294 FSRQRGLAPDGRCKA
+294 FSRQRGLAADGRCKA

-324 MLLLQRLS
+324 MVLLQRLS

-375 AQAGLAPDRIDA
+375 AQAGLGPDQIDA

-503 NAHVILESATAPELE
+503 NAHVILESVAAPESE
-518 AEPGAEPEP
+518 AERGGKPEAERGSESEAEAGGKREAERGSESEAEAGGKREAKPEAKPEAKRGA
-527 GPGPE
+527 E
-532 SEAEPGS
+532 SEAEPG
-539 EPGAGRG
+539 GK
-546 PGPEA
+546 
-551 EPGGTRRAKSGAEP
+551 RRAESGAESVAKARVDP
-565 EAEPRPAPPGGAA
+565 AVVPAAVPAVDPAVDPAAVPAVDPAAELAEASAEVSAELSA

-607 QADRLHTH
+607 QANRLHTH

-621 APAAVA
+621 DPVAVA

-640 AVVLGEDRETLLN
+640 AVVLGEDRETLLS

-660 GQEPAPA
+660 GQKPGPAA

-672 VTGEATAERRTA
+672 VTGEVAAERRTA

-695 GAGRELYDRFPA
+695 GAGRELYDRFPV
-707 FARALDAVCAEMD
+707 FARALDTVCAEMD

-731 FGEARHEPTRAGSG
+731 FGEARHEPARAGG
-745 GNAGSRTR
+745 GSSAGSRTGI
-753 TGTGDETGGGYSAA
+753 GTGDEAGSGDSAG
-767 TGTEAGLLDRTA
+767 TGTEAGPLDRTA

-856 TEMAPHLAGRETE
+856 AEMAPYLAGREAE

-882 VSGDEQAVLDLV
+882 VSGDQQAVLDLV
-894 DLWRSRGRDTKRL
+894 GLWRSRGRDTKRL

-948 NGTAADPCTP
+948 NGAAADPCTP

-968 VRFLDGMRGL
+968 VRFLDGVRGL
-978 LADGIDTFLE
+978 RADGIDTFLE

-1004 DDTVRQSTQDA
+1004 DDTARQTAQDA
-1015 TGAPLTVPVLRRG
+1015 TAAPLTVSVLRRG
-1028 HGETDALTRAVAGM
+1028 HGETDALTRAVAEM

-1086 FDPKA
+1086 SDPKA
-1091 VGLDDSPHPL
+1091 MGLDDSPHPL
-1101 LSAAVDLPDGQGTV
+1101 LSAAVVLPDGQGTV

-1129 EHTVR
+1129 DHTVR

-1148 QYVADA
+1148 QYVADT
-1154 PHASA
+1154 PYASA
-1159 SASAAAVTAT
+1159 SASAPAVTET
-1169 APHPARSTVSELTL
+1169 AHPVRSTVSELVL
-1183 ETPLVLPQH
+1183 ETPLVLPQQA
-1192 TAVRLR
+1192 AVRLR

-1216 DASEAP
+1216 DASEAA
-1222 GDGRWTRH
+1222 GEGRWTRH
-1230 ASGTLAAADERPA
+1230 ASGTLAGADERPA

-1285 AWRRGTEVF
+1285 AWRCGTEVF

-1301 GYADETGRYAVHPA
+1301 GYADEAGRYAVHPA
-1315 LLDAALHAAAPGLG
+1315 LLDAALHAAATGLG

-1346 PGADALRV
+1346 PSADALRV
-1354 RVTPASGAAGT
+1354 QITPVSGAAGT
-1365 GTVAVTAAD
+1365 GTVAVTATDA
-1374 TAGRLVLTVD
+1374 AGRPVLTVD
-1384 ALALRRPDTDGL
+1384 ALALRRPDADGL

-1402 HLPLHRLHWTA
+1402 HLPLHRLRWTA
-1413 LPGRLAPAVAA
+1413 LPVRAAQAVAA
-1424 PGSED
+1424 PGYED
-1429 PRVRWADATDEEL
+1429 MPVRWADATDEEL

-1463 APGTAPDAARDA
+1463 APGTDPDAARDA

-1481 LVQRWVGDTDQDDAP
+1481 LVQRWIGDADQDDTPPDDTP
-1496 QDQDQDHAYH
+1496 QGHAYQ
-1506 GAAHRDDADNGDAHH
+1506 DDADR
-1521 GDTDQNDAR
+1521 NDVR
-1530 LRPERR
+1530 LRAGRR

-1548 DGSVDPAA
+1548 DGSIDPAA

-1598 LAVRD
+1598 LAARD

-1612 RADSHH
+1612 RVDS
-1618 AGPTPAEFVRAD
+1618 GPAEPAPAELVHADGDRAD
-1630 ADRTDADRTE
+1630 GDRTDVGRT
-1640 ADRADADR
+1640 DVG
-1648 ADADRAASGTA
+1648 RAAYGTA
-1659 APVRPTA
+1659 APVWPAA

-1680 AMAAKHL
+1680 AIAAKHL
-1687 AAVHGVRDLLLLSRR
+1687 AAVHGVRNLLLLSRR
-1702 GPAAPGADELVG
+1702 GPAAPGVDELVG

-1759 DDGIVT
+1759 DDGVVT

-1770 RLDGVWR
+1770 RLDGVLR

-1788 LTKHLPL
+1788 LTKELPL

-1819 NAYLDALALCRRAEG
+1819 NAYLDALAVCRRAEG

-1851 TLTDVDAARL
+1851 TLTDVGAARL
-1861 RRTGIVPLHRAEGLA
+1861 RRTGILPLHRAEGLA
-1876 ALDAAAGGAV
+1876 VLDAAAGGPA

-1893 IRVDPVALRDHDD
+1893 IRVDPAALRDHDD

-1916 LAAPAAASGSASPS
+1916 LAAPAAASASAPS
-1930 GAAPAAT
+1930 SRSVSTAT
-1937 NAPGPDRRGAA
+1937 HAPGTDRRGTA
-1948 TLAERLAGASRAERA
+1948 TLAERLVGASRAERA
-1963 AVLDETIRADVAA
+1963 AVLDEAIRADVAA
-1976 VLGHDDTT
+1976 VLGHDDPT
-1984 AVARDRSFRELGFDS
+1984 AITRERSFRELGVDS
-1999 LTAVELRNRLAA
+1999 LTAVELRDRLAA

-2030 LAAFLDRRLPGP
+2030 LAAFLDRQLPGP
-2042 GTAVLGTLDRLQD
+2042 GTAVLGTLDRLQE
-2055 QLDDALAASVDDDVL
+2055 QLDDTLAASVNDDDVL

-2079 TLLAA
+2079 ALLAA

-2097 GHGGHGGAAAVEP
+2097 GHGGHGGAPAVEP
-2110 VESMESAEPGDPG
+2110 IEFVEPVDPG